1 MILYSHPELS
11 PPTPCPYLPGQT
23 LVYSFFFADSLSAA
37 ELSWF
42 LSRGWRKFGHYFFRP
57 ACPDCRLCTPLRI
70 PVQRFAP
77 SRSQKRV
84 LRRCAHMRVSFGPI
98 RYEKALFDLYHT
110 HSQVR
115 FGQESSF
122 DEFIAN
128 LHSTSC
134 PTLLARYEESERLL
148 GAGYLDL
155 GSDGLSSVY
164 FTFDPAFAHLSLGI
178 FSVLREIEETRRMGL
193 AHYYLGYVVPGC
205 QRMAYKTG
213 FHPYQLFSWES
224 GLWHELGED
233 PQPPS
238 PGTIRP
244 FSGWTGPN

>member
-11 PPTPCPYLPGQT
+11 PPTPCPYLPDRT
-23 LVYSFFFADSLSAA
+23 LVYSFFFADSLSAD
-37 ELSWF
+37 ELAWF

-70 PVQRFAP
+70 PVQRFSP
-77 SRSQKRV
+77 SRGQRRV
-84 LRRCAHMRVSFGPI
+84 LRRCAHVRVSFGPI
-98 RYEKALFDLYHT
+98 RYEKELFDLYHT
-110 HSQVR
+110 HARVR

-128 LHSTSC
+128 LHSTPC
-134 PTLLARYEESERLL
+134 PALLARYEENERLL

-164 FTFDPAFAHLSLGI
+164 FVFDPVFASLSPGI
-178 FSVLREIEETRRMGL
+178 FSVLREIEETRKMGL

-205 QRMAYKTG
+205 ERMAYKSG
-213 FHPYQLFSWES
+213 FNPHQLFDWES
-224 GLWHELGED
+224 EVWIEAGRD

-238 PGTIRP
+238 PGLIRP

>member
-11 PPTPCPYLPGQT
+11 PPSPCPYLPDRT
-23 LVYSFFFADSLSAA
+23 LVYSFFFADNVNLA

-57 ACPDCRLCTPLRI
+57 ACPGCRACTPLRI

-84 LRRCAHMRVSFGPI
+84 LRRCAQVRVNFGQV
-98 RYEKALFDLYHT
+98 RYEKELFDLYHT
-110 HSQVR
+110 HSQNR
-115 FGQESSF
+115 FGQESTF

-128 LHSTSC
+128 LHSPPC
-134 PTLLARYEESERLL
+134 PALLARYEENGRLL

-155 GSDGLSSVY
+155 CSDGLSSVY
-164 FTFDPAFAHLSLGI
+164 FVFDPSSAHLSPGI
-178 FSVLREIEETRRMGL
+178 FSVLREIEETRNMGL
-193 AHYYLGYVVPGC
+193 PHYYLGYVVPGC
-205 QRMAYKTG
+205 ERMAYKAG
-213 FHPYQLFSWES
+213 FHPHQLFSWDDE
-224 GLWHELGED
+224 LWREPGED
-233 PQPPS
+233 PAPPS
-238 PGTIRP
+238 PGLIRP